1 MFYPS
6 TSLSL
11 NCCNPNV
18 EIVNNSS
25 YHVSWYAPSYLVPQ
39 TCQGLGIVVIGPF
52 LKVPPEE
59 VATWV
64 QIRGVGWPR
73 EVGAT
78 RSESITRKIPAKV
91 FQRSVWTVGWCS
103 ILLVD
108 SCAHIYSPFT
118 PQCRNELRPHE
129 CNVTVCVQSHLILI
143 IVLKKKWP
151 DDASSSD
158 GTPRTHFLLAKRA
171 MGMFMGLGLS
181 PESHILLVDAPTQV
195 LASFATKENQMQQ
208 ARVNFSIMAD
218 IFTKCFSFCF
228 IMISLPLQD
237 LNFVSK
243 ELKVMEVP
251 QNWCFQNASFLWETA
266 WWFSGGFLKAF
277 PQILNILRNYGWTM
291 STTSAFVGMCHI
303 SCLPKFG
310 HQSWIVL
317 LSATLFLPK
326 SLLHCHCVNWF
337 CGKLCLDDFHP
348 LLRSIA
354 SSWTHIGVK
363 RIFQVCCQDH
373 LKNME
378 KKL

>member
-52 LKVPPEE
+52 LEVPPEE

-78 RSESITRKIPAKV
+78 RSESITRKIPAKE

-195 LASFATKENQMQQ
+195 PASFATKEDQMQQ

-266 WWFSGGFLKAF
+266 WWFSGEFLKAF

-310 HQSWIVL
+310 HQTLNRPSISYIVPAKISPSL
-317 LSATLFLPK
+317 PLCQLILWQIMPWWFSSA
-326 SLLHCHCVNWF
+326 
-337 CGKLCLDDFHP
+337 
-348 LLRSIA
+348 A
-354 SSWTHIGVK
+354 A
-363 RIFQVCCQDH
+363 
-373 LKNME
+373 
-378 KKL
+378 